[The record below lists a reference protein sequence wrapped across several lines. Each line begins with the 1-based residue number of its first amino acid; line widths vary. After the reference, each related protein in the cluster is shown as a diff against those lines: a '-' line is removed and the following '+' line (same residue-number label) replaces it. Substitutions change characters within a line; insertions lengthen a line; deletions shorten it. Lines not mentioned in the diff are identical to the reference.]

1 MKICVIFTG
10 GTIGSTLRDG
20 YVNVN
25 SKCSSELLNRYPH
38 ICFEEKHPVTMLS
51 ENVSVEDLSKIIEA
65 IREAIEVG
73 RHLEDGCDTKL
84 YGEQPY
90 DGIIVTHG
98 TDTLCFTANV
108 LSQVFANSPIPIALV
123 SALLPLE
130 DPRSNGFANFHGA
143 VEYISV
149 ARESKLPQN
158 APRVL
163 VPFKNGDEECRIHD
177 AAYLLEADEVTGY
190 MHSFCDMYYGAMCE
204 NALVLNPH
212 YQSPYAGLHE
222 KSDSWEESSNKEEN
236 ANKGKCDNLERNDS
250 WEECFNKYLSKGCI
264 SNEFL
269 TIRSR
274 ALLNYKYFNFNFEDN
289 KPKAILIELYHSGTL
304 CTVGDE
310 CNALKFI
317 EKCRQKDIIVI
328 IGPVKRGDNVYE
340 SMRELSGNH
349 AADRRM
355 NGSANSSESDS
366 ESGTSNEC
374 IIAYDRS
381 FELTVA
387 QLALALGA
395 GAGYA
400 EIKKLLG

>member
-25 SKCSSELLNRYPH
+25 SKCSNVLLNQYPN

-51 ENVSVEDLSKIIEA
+51 ENVSVEDLNKIIEA
-65 IREAIEVG
+65 IRDAIEVG

-108 LSQVFANSPIPIALV
+108 LSQVFANTPIPIALV

-143 VEYISV
+143 VEYISETG
-149 ARESKLPQN
+149 ESKLPQN
-158 APRVL
+158 APRVF

-212 YQSPYAGLHE
+212 YQPSYAGLYE
-222 KSDSWEESSNKEEN
+222 KSDN
-236 ANKGKCDNLERNDS
+236 
-250 WEECFNKYLSKGCI
+250 WEECFNKYLSKGFL

-274 ALLNYKYFNFNFEDN
+274 ALLNYKYFNFDFEDN

-366 ESGTSNEC
+366 ESGTSKEC

>member
-10 GTIGSTLRDG
+10 GTIGSTLSDG

-25 SKCSSELLNRYPH
+25 SKCSSELLNQYPN

-51 ENVSVEDLSKIIEA
+51 ENVSVGDLSRIIAA
-65 IREAIEVG
+65 IRDAIDAEA
-73 RHLEDGCDTKL
+73 
-84 YGEQPY
+84 Y

-98 TDTLCFTANV
+98 TDTLCFTANA
-108 LSQVFANSPIPIALV
+108 LSQVFADSPIPIALV

-143 VEYISV
+143 VEFI
-149 ARESKLPQN
+149 REFVEYH
-158 APRVL
+158 APRVF
-163 VPFKNGDEECRIHD
+163 VPFQNGDEECRIHD

-190 MHSFCDMYYGAMCE
+190 MHSFCDMYFGAMCE
-204 NALVLNPH
+204 EALVLNPH
-212 YQSPYAGLHE
+212 YQSPH
-222 KSDSWEESSNKEEN
+222 S
-236 ANKGKCDNLERNDS
+236 CRH
-250 WEECFNKYLSKGCI
+250 EECFDKFLSKGCL

-274 ALLNYKYFNFNFEDN
+274 ALLNYKYYNFEND

-317 EKCRQKDIIVI
+317 EKCRREDMMVI

-349 AADRRM
+349 EDDKHM
-355 NGSANSSESDS
+355 SGSEC
-366 ESGTSNEC
+366 GTSNEC

-381 FELTVA
+381 FELIMA
-387 QLALALGA
+387 QVSLALGA